1 MLVTGLPDRQIR
13 GNVRDWSVAH
23 HDPIGL
29 IAPHAGLAQLNER
42 SRDIFRQIV
51 ESYLATGEPVG
62 SRNISRLI
70 ALPLSPASVRNVM
83 SDLEQLG
90 LIYAPHTSAGRLPTE
105 LGLRFFVDAL
115 MQVGD
120 LTEDERQSIRT
131 QLASVG
137 RAQTVE
143 AALEEAL
150 MRLSGLTRA
159 AAVVL
164 TPKSNAR
171 LKHIEFVRLEPEKAL
186 VVLVGEDGQVENRVL
201 ALPPGVPSSALTE
214 ASNFLNARIRGRT
227 LAEARLELET
237 ALTQSR
243 AELDQLTQ
251 KVVAAGIA
259 SWSGG
264 EHEDRQLIVRGHA
277 NLLENLHALDDLERI
292 KSLFDDLE
300 TKRGVI
306 DLLGRAERGEGVRIF
321 IGSENKLFS
330 LSGSSTIM
338 APYSDAQGRVVGVLG
353 VIGPTRL
360 NYARVI
366 PTVDYAAR
374 IVSKILG
381 G

>member
-1 MLVTGLPDRQIR
+1 M
-13 GNVRDWSVAH
+13 AH

-29 IAPHAGLAQLNER
+29 IAPNAGLAQLNER

-70 ALPLSPASVRNVM
+70 AMPLSPASVRNVM

-120 LTEDERQSIRT
+120 LTEPERQSIQT

-137 RAQTVE
+137 RAQSVE
-143 AALEEAL
+143 AALGEAL
-150 MRLSGLTRA
+150 TRLSGLTRA

-164 TPKSNAR
+164 TAKSNSR

-201 ALPPGVPSSALTE
+201 TLPSGVPSSALTE
-214 ASNFLNARIRGRT
+214 AANFLNARIRGRT

-237 ALTQSR
+237 ALTQNR
-243 AELDQLTQ
+243 TELDQLTQ
-251 KVVAAGIA
+251 KVIAAGIA

-264 EHEDRQLIVRGHA
+264 EKDDRQLIVRGHA
-277 NLLENLHALDDLERI
+277 NLLEDLHALEDLERV
-292 KSLFDDLE
+292 
-300 TKRGVI
+300 R
-306 DLLGRAERGEGVRIF
+306 LLVRRSRDQARRDRPVGPRRTRRRRADFHRIGKQAVFAVRFLHHHRALQRCRRPDRRRARRDRADPAELCQGDSDGGLCRADRQPHAGRMIRR
-321 IGSENKLFS
+321 
-330 LSGSSTIM
+330 
-338 APYSDAQGRVVGVLG
+338 P
-353 VIGPTRL
+353 
-360 NYARVI
+360 
-366 PTVDYAAR
+366 
-374 IVSKILG
+374 
-381 G
+381 

>member
-1 MLVTGLPDRQIR
+1 MEPEL
-13 GNVRDWSVAH
+13 AH
-23 HDPIGL
+23 HDPISHL
-29 IAPHAGLAQLNER
+29 ITPNAGLAQLNER

-70 ALPLSPASVRNVM
+70 TVPLSPASVRNVM

-120 LTEDERQSIRT
+120 VTEAERQSIQT

-137 RAQTVE
+137 KAQSVE
-143 AALEEAL
+143 AALGEAL
-150 MRLSGLTRA
+150 TRLSGLTRA

-164 TPKSNAR
+164 TAKSNVR

-186 VVLVGEDGQVENRVL
+186 VVLVAEDGQVENRVL
-201 ALPPGVPSSALTE
+201 TLPSGVPASALTE

-227 LAEARLELET
+227 LAEARLELES
-237 ALTQSR
+237 ALAQGK

-251 KVVAAGIA
+251 KIIAAGIA

-264 EHEDRQLIVRGHA
+264 DSDDRQLIVRGHA
-277 NLLENLHALDDLERI
+277 NLLEDLHAMEDLERVRL
-292 KSLFDDLE
+292 LFDDLE

-306 DLLGRAERGEGVRIF
+306 DLLGRAESAEGVRIF

-330 LSGSSTIM
+330 LSGSSTII
-338 APYSDAQGRVVGVLG
+338 APYSDGAGHIVGVLG

-366 PTVDYAAR
+366 PMVDYAAR
-374 IVSKILG
+374 IVSRMLG

>member
-1 MLVTGLPDRQIR
+1 
-13 GNVRDWSVAH
+13 VAH
-23 HDPIGL
+23 HETIGL
-29 IAPHAGLAQLNER
+29 IAPRAGLAQLNER
-42 SRDIFRQIV
+42 SREIFRQIV

-70 ALPLSPASVRNVM
+70 AMPLSPASVRNVM

-120 LTEDERQSIRT
+120 LSEPDRQSIES

-137 RAQTVE
+137 RAESVE
-143 AALEEAL
+143 AAIGEAL
-150 MRLSGLTRA
+150 NRLSGLTRA

-164 TPKSNAR
+164 TAKSNVR
-171 LKHIEFVRLEPEKAL
+171 LKHIEFVRLEPERAL
-186 VVLVGEDGQVENRVL
+186 VVLVAEDGQVENRVL
-201 ALPPGVPSSALTE
+201 TLPPGVPTAALTE

-237 ALTQSR
+237 ALAQSR
-243 AELDQLTQ
+243 AELDHLTQ
-251 KVVAAGIA
+251 KVIAAGLA

-264 EHEDRQLIVRGHA
+264 DGEDRRLIVRGHA
-277 NLLENLHALDDLERI
+277 NLLEDLHALEDLERI
-292 KSLFDDLE
+292 RSLFDDLE

-306 DLLGRAERGEGVRIF
+306 DLLGRAENADGVRIF

-330 LSGSSTIM
+330 LSGSSTII
-338 APYSDAQGRVVGVLG
+338 APYSDGAGHIVGVLG

-366 PTVDYAAR
+366 PMVDYAAR
-374 IVSKILG
+374 IVSQMLG